1 MKRIDRVL
9 DFAFDQ
15 REIVKAAQVGQ
26 ALRRWD
32 EIVGE
37 ELARR
42 SWPDRYEAGTVYV
55 AAAGSAWSQELRMK
69 KTLIMDR
76 IAQMLGTRALVSD
89 VRFGVRKLPS
99 RPEAPTPP
107 RPTPKAVVEMES
119 ADSPAPP
126 RVFTIP
132 SPAPSHSPLD
142 TSHPSATGH
151 SPIATSPDPQSDIRD
166 LQSEVDEVRQIVQR
180 ILARAKD
187 DS

>member
-9 DFAFDQ
+9 DFAFEQ
-15 REIVKAAQVGQ
+15 KEIVKAAQVGQ

-55 AAAGSAWSQELRMK
+55 ATAGSAWAQELRMR
-69 KTLIMDR
+69 KTYVLDKL
-76 IAQMLGTRALVSD
+76 AEMLGTRALVSD

-99 RPEAPTPP
+99 RPESVA
-107 RPTPKAVVEMES
+107 PKAVVSGE
-119 ADSPAPP
+119 APP
-126 RVFTIP
+126 
-132 SPAPSHSPLD
+132 
-142 TSHPSATGH
+142 
-151 SPIATSPDPQSDIRD
+151 PIEDPEAAIRG

-180 ILARAKD
+180 ILARAKED
-187 DS
+187 E

>member
-9 DFAFDQ
+9 EFAFDQ
-15 REIVKAAQVGQ
+15 KEIVKAAQVGQ

-42 SWPDRYEAGTVYV
+42 SWPDRYESGTVYV

-69 KTLIMDR
+69 KTLILDR
-76 IAQMLGTRALVSD
+76 IAQMLGTRALVAD

-99 RPEAPTPP
+99 RPETPNP
-107 RPTPKAVVEMES
+107 QLKTTKAVVEMES
-119 ADSPAPP
+119 HDS
-126 RVFTIP
+126 RHTFTIP
-132 SPAPSHSPLD
+132 SPA
-142 TSHPSATGH
+142 TGH
-151 SPIATSPDPQSDIRD
+151 SPPATSPDPQSDIRD

-187 DS
+187 DA

>member
-15 REIVKAAQVGQ
+15 KEIVKAAKVGQ

-42 SWPDRYEAGTVYV
+42 SWPDRYESGTVYV

-69 KTLIMDR
+69 KTVIMDR
-76 IAQMLGTRALVSD
+76 IAQMLGTRALVAD
-89 VRFGVRKLPS
+89 VRFGVRKLPA
-99 RPEAPTPP
+99 RPESVALP
-107 RPTPKAVVEMES
+107 PKAAVEM
-119 ADSPAPP
+119 DSPHPP
-126 RVFTIP
+126 SAFQIP
-132 SPAPSHSPLD
+132 SAE
-142 TSHPSATGH
+142 
-151 SPIATSPDPQSDIRD
+151 IADPEAAIKN

-180 ILARAKD
+180 ILARAKED
-187 DS
+187 A

>member
-9 DFAFDQ
+9 QFAFDQ
-15 REIVKAAQVGQ
+15 KEIVKAAQVGQ

-42 SWPDRYEAGTVYV
+42 SWPDRYEAGTVYI
-55 AAAGSAWSQELRMK
+55 AASGSAWAQELRMR

-76 IAQMLGTRALVSD
+76 IAEILGTRALVSD

-99 RPEAPTPP
+99 RPESVAPP
-107 RPTPKAVVEMES
+107 PKAVVTVQP
-119 ADSPAPP
+119 DSPTPP
-126 RVFTIP
+126 HTFTIP
-132 SPAPSHSPLD
+132 TPSHSTLD
-142 TSHPSATGH
+142 TGH
-151 SPIATSPDPQSDIRD
+151 SSPDPESDIRN
-166 LQSEVDEVRQIVQR
+166 LNAEVEEVRQIVQR

-187 DS
+187 DA